1 MIFMEVRDVNFSY
14 NGTDAILKN
23 VSFTIQKNKI
33 NTIVGPNGS
42 GKSTLLE
49 ILARLL
55 SPNSGDVLLEGKS
68 IFEWK
73 AKEFAQNVAIVH
85 QSNVLPNELMVKELL
100 YFGRLPYKNWRMT
113 RTKED
118 DLAVERALMQ
128 TELTEKAEKFVDSLS
143 GGERQRVFI
152 ATALVQDTPILLLDE
167 PTTFLDMYFQLEILE
182 LVKRL
187 NQEES
192 LTIVMI
198 LHDLNQALMYSDHL
212 IVMKN
217 GEVVAKGEP
226 EELLTT
232 DLIAE
237 TYGVVADVLNDANN
251 GKYIVPQRR
260 KEF

>member
-1 MIFMEVRDVNFSY
+1 MEVRDVNFSY

-167 PTTFLDMYFQLEILE
+167 PMTFLDMYFQLEILE

-187 NQEES
+187 NQEEN

>member
-1 MIFMEVRDVNFSY
+1 MEVRDVSFSY

-23 VSFTIQKNKI
+23 VSFTIRKNKI

-55 SPNSGDVLLEGKS
+55 SPSSGEVLLEGKS

-73 AKEFAQNVAIVH
+73 AKEFAQQVAIVH
-85 QSNVLPNELMVKELL
+85 QNNILPNELTVKELL

-113 RTKED
+113 RTKAD
-118 DLAVERALMQ
+118 DQAVKWALEQ
-128 TELTEKAEKFVDSLS
+128 TELSGKAEKFVDSLS

-182 LVKRL
+182 LIKRL
-187 NQEES
+187 NQKEN

-198 LHDLNQALMYSDHL
+198 LHDLNQALTYSDQL

-217 GEVVAKGEP
+217 GEVIAKGEP
-226 EELLTT
+226 ETLLTKE
-232 DLIAE
+232 LIAE
-237 TYGVVADVLNDANN
+237 TYDVVAEVLSNTIT
-251 GKYIVPQRR
+251 GKYIIPQRR
-260 KEF
+260 KES

>member
-1 MIFMEVRDVNFSY
+1 MEVRDVNFSY

-55 SPNSGDVLLEGKS
+55 SPHSGDVLLKGKS

-187 NQEES
+187 NQEKN

-217 GEVVAKGEP
+217 GKVVAKGVP
-226 EELLTT
+226 GELLTT
-232 DLIAE
+232 ELIAE
-237 TYGVVADVLNDANN
+237 TYGVVAKVLNDANS
-251 GKYIVPQRR
+251 GKYIVPQKR

>member
-1 MIFMEVRDVNFSY
+1 MEVRDVSFSY

-55 SPNSGDVLLEGKS
+55 SPNSGKVLLEGKS

-85 QSNVLPNELMVKELL
+85 QNNILPSELTVKELL

-113 RTKED
+113 RTKAD
-118 DLAVERALMQ
+118 DVAVEKALKQ
-128 TELTEKAEKFVDSLS
+128 TELSEKAEKFVDSLS

-152 ATALVQDTPILLLDE
+152 ATALAQDTPILLLDE

-187 NQEES
+187 NQEEK

-198 LHDLNQALMYSDHL
+198 LHDLNQALTYSDQL
-212 IVMKN
+212 VVMKK
-217 GEVVAKGEP
+217 GEVVAKGNP
-226 EELLTT
+226 ETLLTT
-232 DLIAE
+232 ELIAE
-237 TYGVVADVLNDANN
+237 TYGVVAEVLCDAKTR
-251 GKYIVPQRR
+251 KYIVPQKR

>member
-1 MIFMEVRDVNFSY
+1 MEVRDVNFSY
-14 NGTDAILKN
+14 NGTDAILKK

-55 SPNSGDVLLEGKS
+55 SPNSGDVLLGGKS

-187 NQEES
+187 NQEEN

>member
-1 MIFMEVRDVNFSY
+1 MEVKDVSFSY

-55 SPNSGDVLLEGKS
+55 SPSSGEVLLEEKS

-85 QSNVLPNELMVKELL
+85 QNNILPSELTVKELL

-113 RTKED
+113 RTKAD
-118 DLAVERALMQ
+118 DLAVEKALKQ
-128 TELTEKAEKFVDSLS
+128 TELSEKAEIFVDSLS

-152 ATALVQDTPILLLDE
+152 ATALAQDTPILLLDE

-187 NQEES
+187 NQEEN

-198 LHDLNQALMYSDHL
+198 LHDLNQALTYSDQL
-212 IVMKN
+212 VVMKN
-217 GEVVAKGEP
+217 GEVVAKGNP
-226 EELLTT
+226 ETLLTT
-232 DLIAE
+232 ELIAK
-237 TYGVVADVLNDANN
+237 TYGVVAEVLCDAKT
-251 GKYIVPQRR
+251 GKYIVPQKR

>member
-1 MIFMEVRDVNFSY
+1 M
-14 NGTDAILKN
+14 
-23 VSFTIQKNKI
+23 
-33 NTIVGPNGS
+33 
-42 GKSTLLE
+42 LE

-55 SPNSGDVLLEGKS
+55 SPDSCDVLLEGKS

-85 QSNVLPNELMVKELL
+85 QNNVLPNELTVKELL

-113 RTKED
+113 RTKAD
-118 DLAVERALMQ
+118 DLAVEQALMQ

-187 NQEES
+187 NQEKKF
-192 LTIVMI
+192 
-198 LHDLNQALMYSDHL
+198 DYC
-212 IVMKN
+212 
-217 GEVVAKGEP
+217 
-226 EELLTT
+226 
-232 DLIAE
+232 
-237 TYGVVADVLNDANN
+237 NDFA
-251 GKYIVPQRR
+251 
-260 KEF
+260 

>member
-1 MIFMEVRDVNFSY
+1 MEVRDVSFSY

-55 SPNSGDVLLEGKS
+55 SPSSGEVLLEGKS

-73 AKEFAQNVAIVH
+73 AKEFAQQVAIVH
-85 QSNVLPNELMVKELL
+85 QNNILPNELTVKELL

-113 RTKED
+113 RTKAD
-118 DLAVERALMQ
+118 DQAVKWALEQ
-128 TELTEKAEKFVDSLS
+128 TELSGKAEKFVDSLS

-182 LVKRL
+182 LIKRL
-187 NQEES
+187 NQKEN

-198 LHDLNQALMYSDHL
+198 LHDLNQALTYSDQL

-217 GEVVAKGEP
+217 GEVIAKGEP
-226 EELLTT
+226 ETLLTKE
-232 DLIAE
+232 LIVE
-237 TYGVVADVLNDANN
+237 TYDVVAEVLSNTIT
-251 GKYIVPQRR
+251 GKYIIPQRR
-260 KEF
+260 KES

>member
-1 MIFMEVRDVNFSY
+1 MEVRDVNFSY

-85 QSNVLPNELMVKELL
+85 QSNVLPDELMVKELL

-187 NQEES
+187 NQEEN

>member
-1 MIFMEVRDVNFSY
+1 MEVRDVNFSY

-187 NQEES
+187 NQEEN

-232 DLIAE
+232 DLISE

>member
-1 MIFMEVRDVNFSY
+1 MEVRDVNFSY

-187 NQEES
+187 NQEEN

-217 GEVVAKGEP
+217 GEVVAIGEP

>member
-1 MIFMEVRDVNFSY
+1 MEVRDVSFSY

-55 SPNSGDVLLEGKS
+55 SPKSGEVLLEGKS

-85 QSNVLPNELMVKELL
+85 QNNILPSELTVKELL

-113 RTKED
+113 RTKAD
-118 DLAVERALMQ
+118 DVAVEKALKQ
-128 TELTEKAEKFVDSLS
+128 TELSEKAEKFVDSLS

-152 ATALVQDTPILLLDE
+152 ATALAQDTPILLLDE

-187 NQEES
+187 NQEGN

-198 LHDLNQALMYSDHL
+198 LHDLNQALTYSDQL
-212 IVMKN
+212 VVMKN
-217 GEVVAKGEP
+217 GEVVAKGNP
-226 EELLTT
+226 ETLLTT
-232 DLIAE
+232 ELIAE
-237 TYGVVADVLNDANN
+237 TYGVVAEVLCDAKT
-251 GKYIVPQRR
+251 GKYIVPQKR

>member
-1 MIFMEVRDVNFSY
+1 MEVRDVSFSY

-55 SPNSGDVLLEGKS
+55 SPNSGEVLLEGKS

-85 QSNVLPNELMVKELL
+85 QNNILPSELTVKELL

-113 RTKED
+113 RTKAD
-118 DLAVERALMQ
+118 DVAVEKALKQ
-128 TELTEKAEKFVDSLS
+128 TELSEKAEKFVDSLS

-152 ATALVQDTPILLLDE
+152 ATALAQDTPILLLDE

-187 NQEES
+187 NQEGN

-198 LHDLNQALMYSDHL
+198 LHDLNQALTYSDQL
-212 IVMKN
+212 VVMKN
-217 GEVVAKGEP
+217 GELVAKGNP
-226 EELLTT
+226 ETLLTT
-232 DLIAE
+232 ELIAE
-237 TYGVVADVLNDANN
+237 TYGVVAEVLCDAKT
-251 GKYIVPQRR
+251 GKYIVPQKR

>member
-1 MIFMEVRDVNFSY
+1 MEVRDVNFSY

-55 SPNSGDVLLEGKS
+55 SSNSGDVLLEGKS

-187 NQEES
+187 NQEEN

>member
-1 MIFMEVRDVNFSY
+1 MEVRDVNFSY
-14 NGTDAILKN
+14 NGTDSTLKN

-55 SPNSGDVLLEGKS
+55 SPDSGDVLLEGKS

-85 QSNVLPNELMVKELL
+85 QNNVLPNELTVKELL

-113 RTKED
+113 RTKAD
-118 DLAVERALMQ
+118 DLAVEQALMQ

-187 NQEES
+187 NQEEN

-217 GEVVAKGEP
+217 GKVVAKGEP

>member
-1 MIFMEVRDVNFSY
+1 MEVRDVNFSY

-73 AKEFAQNVAIVH
+73 AKEFAQNVVIVH

-187 NQEES
+187 NQEEN

>member
-1 MIFMEVRDVNFSY
+1 MEVRDVNFSY
-14 NGTDAILKN
+14 NGTNPILKN

-55 SPNSGDVLLEGKS
+55 SPSSGDVLLEGKS
-68 IFEWK
+68 VFEWK

-85 QSNVLPNELMVKELL
+85 QNNVLPSELTVKELL

-113 RTKED
+113 RTKAD
-118 DLAVERALMQ
+118 DSAVERALEQ
-128 TELTEKAEKFVDSLS
+128 TELTEKAEQVVDSLS

-187 NQEES
+187 NQEEN

-198 LHDLNQALMYSDHL
+198 LHDLNQALTYSDQL

-226 EELLTT
+226 GKLLTT
-232 DLIAE
+232 ELIAD
-237 TYGVVADVLNDANN
+237 TYGVVAEVLNDAKT

-260 KEF
+260 REF

>member
-1 MIFMEVRDVNFSY
+1 MEVRDVSFSY
-14 NGTDAILKN
+14 NGTEAILKN

-55 SPNSGDVLLEGKS
+55 SPKSGEVLLEGKS

-85 QSNVLPNELMVKELL
+85 QNNILPSELTVKELL

-113 RTKED
+113 RTKAD
-118 DLAVERALMQ
+118 DVAVEKALKQ
-128 TELTEKAEKFVDSLS
+128 TELSEKAEKFVDSLS

-152 ATALVQDTPILLLDE
+152 ATALAQDTPILLLDE

-187 NQEES
+187 NQEEN

-198 LHDLNQALMYSDHL
+198 LHDLNQALTYSDQL
-212 IVMKN
+212 VVMKN
-217 GEVVAKGEP
+217 GEVVAKGNP
-226 EELLTT
+226 ETLLTT
-232 DLIAE
+232 ELIAE
-237 TYGVVADVLNDANN
+237 TYGVVAEVLCDEIT
-251 GKYIVPQRR
+251 GKYIVPQKR

>member
-1 MIFMEVRDVNFSY
+1 MEVRDVNFSY

-143 GGERQRVFI
+143 GGERQPVFI

-187 NQEES
+187 NQEEN

>member
-1 MIFMEVRDVNFSY
+1 MEVRDVSFSY

-55 SPNSGDVLLEGKS
+55 SPNSGEVLLEGKS

-85 QSNVLPNELMVKELL
+85 QNNILPSELTVKELL

-113 RTKED
+113 RTKAD
-118 DLAVERALMQ
+118 DLAVEKALKQ
-128 TELTEKAEKFVDSLS
+128 TELSEKAEKFVDSLS

-152 ATALVQDTPILLLDE
+152 ATALAQDTPILLLDE

-187 NQEES
+187 NQEGN

-198 LHDLNQALMYSDHL
+198 LHDLNQALTYSDQL
-212 IVMKN
+212 VVMKN
-217 GEVVAKGEP
+217 GEVVAKGNP
-226 EELLTT
+226 ETLLTT
-232 DLIAE
+232 ELIAE
-237 TYGVVADVLNDANN
+237 TYGVVAEVLCDAKT
-251 GKYIVPQRR
+251 GKYIVPQKR

>member
-1 MIFMEVRDVNFSY
+1 MEVRDVNFSY
-14 NGTDAILKN
+14 NGTDSILKN

-55 SPNSGDVLLEGKS
+55 SPSSGDVLLEGKS

-85 QSNVLPNELMVKELL
+85 QNNVLPSELTVKELL

-113 RTKED
+113 RTKVD
-118 DLAVERALMQ
+118 DIAVERALEQ
-128 TELTEKAEKFVDSLS
+128 TELTGKAEKFVDSLS

-152 ATALVQDTPILLLDE
+152 ATALVQDTPLLLLDE

-187 NQEES
+187 NQEEN

-198 LHDLNQALMYSDHL
+198 LHDLNQALTYSDQL
-212 IVMKN
+212 VVMKN
-217 GEVVAKGEP
+217 GEVVAQGEP
-226 EELLTT
+226 GKLLTT
-232 DLIAE
+232 GLIAD
-237 TYGVVADVLNDANN
+237 TYGVIAEVLEDAKT

>member
-1 MIFMEVRDVNFSY
+1 MEVRDVNFSY

-167 PTTFLDMYFQLEILE
+167 PTAFLDMYFQLEILE

-187 NQEES
+187 NQEEN

>member
-1 MIFMEVRDVNFSY
+1 MEVRDVNFSY

-33 NTIVGPNGS
+33 NTIVGSNGS

-187 NQEES
+187 NQEEN

>member
-1 MIFMEVRDVNFSY
+1 MEVRDVNFSY

-55 SPNSGDVLLEGKS
+55 SPDSGDVLLEGKS

-85 QSNVLPNELMVKELL
+85 QNNVLPNELTVKELL

-118 DLAVERALMQ
+118 DLAVERALVQ

-187 NQEES
+187 NQEEN

-198 LHDLNQALMYSDHL
+198 LHDLNQALTYSDYL

-226 EELLTT
+226 GELLTT
-232 DLIAE
+232 ELIAE
-237 TYGVVADVLNDANN
+237 TYGVVAEVLSDAER

>member
-1 MIFMEVRDVNFSY
+1 MEVRDVNFSY

-55 SPNSGDVLLEGKS
+55 SPSSGEVLLEGKS

-73 AKEFAQNVAIVH
+73 AKEFAQQVAIVH
-85 QSNVLPNELMVKELL
+85 QNNILPNELTVKELL

-113 RTKED
+113 RTKAD
-118 DLAVERALMQ
+118 DQAVKWALEQ
-128 TELTEKAEKFVDSLS
+128 TELSGKAEKFVDSLS

-182 LVKRL
+182 LIKRL
-187 NQEES
+187 NQKEN

-198 LHDLNQALMYSDHL
+198 LHDLNQALTYSDQL

-217 GEVVAKGEP
+217 GEVIAKGEP
-226 EELLTT
+226 EALLTKE
-232 DLIAE
+232 LIAE
-237 TYGVVADVLNDANN
+237 TYDVVAEVLSNTIT
-251 GKYIVPQRR
+251 GKYIIPQRR
-260 KEF
+260 KES

>member
-1 MIFMEVRDVNFSY
+1 MEVRDVSFSY

-55 SPNSGDVLLEGKS
+55 SPNSGEVLLEGKS

-85 QSNVLPNELMVKELL
+85 QNNILPSELTVKELL

-113 RTKED
+113 RTKAD
-118 DLAVERALMQ
+118 DVAVEKALKQ
-128 TELTEKAEKFVDSLS
+128 TELSEKAEKFVDSLS

-152 ATALVQDTPILLLDE
+152 ATALAQDTPILLLDE

-187 NQEES
+187 NQEEK

-198 LHDLNQALMYSDHL
+198 LHDLNQARTYSDQL
-212 IVMKN
+212 VVMKN
-217 GEVVAKGEP
+217 GEVVAKGNP
-226 EELLTT
+226 ETLLTT
-232 DLIAE
+232 ELIAE
-237 TYGVVADVLNDANN
+237 TYGVVAEVLCDAKT
-251 GKYIVPQRR
+251 GKYIVPQKR

>member
-1 MIFMEVRDVNFSY
+1 MEVRDVNFSY

-187 NQEES
+187 NQEEN
-192 LTIVMI
+192 LTIIMI

>member
-1 MIFMEVRDVNFSY
+1 MEVRDVNFSY

-49 ILARLL
+49 ILSRLL

-187 NQEES
+187 NQEEN

>member
-1 MIFMEVRDVNFSY
+1 MEVRDVNFSY

-55 SPNSGDVLLEGKS
+55 SPNSGDVLLGGKS

-73 AKEFAQNVAIVH
+73 EKEFAQNVAIVH

-187 NQEES
+187 NQEEN

>member
-1 MIFMEVRDVNFSY
+1 MEVRDVSFSY

-55 SPNSGDVLLEGKS
+55 SPNSGEVLLEGKS

-85 QSNVLPNELMVKELL
+85 QNNILPSELTVKELL

-113 RTKED
+113 RTKSD
-118 DLAVERALMQ
+118 DVAVEKALKQ
-128 TELTEKAEKFVDSLS
+128 TELSEKAEKFVDSLS

-152 ATALVQDTPILLLDE
+152 ATALAQDTPILLLDE

-187 NQEES
+187 NQEGN

-198 LHDLNQALMYSDHL
+198 LHDLNQALTYSDQL
-212 IVMKN
+212 VVMKN
-217 GEVVAKGEP
+217 GEVVAKGNP
-226 EELLTT
+226 ETLLTT
-232 DLIAE
+232 ELIAE
-237 TYGVVADVLNDANN
+237 TYGVVAEVLCDAKT
-251 GKYIVPQRR
+251 GKYIVPQKR

>member
-1 MIFMEVRDVNFSY
+1 MEVRDVNFSY

-118 DLAVERALMQ
+118 DLAVELALMQ

-187 NQEES
+187 NQEEN

>member
-1 MIFMEVRDVNFSY
+1 MQVRDVNFSY

-187 NQEES
+187 NQEEN

>member
-1 MIFMEVRDVNFSY
+1 MEVRDVSFSY

-23 VSFTIQKNKI
+23 VSFTIHKNKI

-55 SPNSGDVLLEGKS
+55 SPNSGEILLEGKS

-85 QSNVLPNELMVKELL
+85 QNNILPSELTVKELL

-113 RTKED
+113 RTKAD
-118 DLAVERALMQ
+118 DLAVEKALKQ
-128 TELTEKAEKFVDSLS
+128 TELSEKAEKFVDSLS

-152 ATALVQDTPILLLDE
+152 ATALAQDTPILLLDE

-187 NQEES
+187 NQEEN

-198 LHDLNQALMYSDHL
+198 LHDLNQALTYSDQL
-212 IVMKN
+212 VVMKN
-217 GEVVAKGEP
+217 GEVVAKGNP
-226 EELLTT
+226 ETLLTAE
-232 DLIAE
+232 LIAE
-237 TYGVVADVLNDANN
+237 TYGVVAEVLCDAKT
-251 GKYIVPQRR
+251 GKYIVPQKR

>member
-1 MIFMEVRDVNFSY
+1 MEVRDVSFSY

-55 SPNSGDVLLEGKS
+55 SPNSGEVLLEGKS

-85 QSNVLPNELMVKELL
+85 QNNILPSELTVKELL

-113 RTKED
+113 RTKAD
-118 DLAVERALMQ
+118 DVAVEKALKQ
-128 TELTEKAEKFVDSLS
+128 TELSEKAEKFVDSLS

-152 ATALVQDTPILLLDE
+152 ATALAQDTPILLLDE

-187 NQEES
+187 NQEGN

-198 LHDLNQALMYSDHL
+198 LHDLNQALTYSDQL
-212 IVMKN
+212 VVMKN
-217 GEVVAKGEP
+217 GEVVAKGNP
-226 EELLTT
+226 ETLLTT
-232 DLIAE
+232 ELIAE
-237 TYGVVADVLNDANN
+237 TYGVVAEVLCDAKT
-251 GKYIVPQRR
+251 GKYIVPQKR

>member
-1 MIFMEVRDVNFSY
+1 MEVRDVNFSY

-143 GGERQRVFI
+143 GGERQRFFI

-187 NQEES
+187 NQEEN

>member
-1 MIFMEVRDVNFSY
+1 MEVRDVNFSY

-73 AKEFAQNVAIVH
+73 VKEFAQNVAIVH

-187 NQEES
+187 NQEEN